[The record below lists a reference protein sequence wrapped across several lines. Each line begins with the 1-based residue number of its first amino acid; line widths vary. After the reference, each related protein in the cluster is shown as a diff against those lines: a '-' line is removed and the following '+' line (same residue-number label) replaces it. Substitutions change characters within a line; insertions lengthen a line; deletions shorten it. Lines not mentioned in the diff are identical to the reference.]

1 MEQLPGYVAPAATMI
16 AAMMTAA
23 NLGARVTGW
32 GFVVFTV
39 GSICW
44 SIIGI
49 TTGQNNLLLSN
60 AFLTLVNLVGIYRWL
75 GRQARYS
82 DGSRRAVKRSE
93 HERGA
98 TLLSACSLVNAPVT
112 DLDGDRVGTVVD
124 AMLCREDRGIVYLVV
139 SRGGVAGLGEHLY
152 PLDPAAVEFSATEVV
167 TRLSAR
173 QLAALPVLE
182 PDRWPSRL
190 PREASLDALTRPK
203 LVQSSPS
210 AAA

>member
-1 MEQLPGYVAPAATMI
+1 MEQIPGYVAPAATMI

-49 TTGQNNLLLSN
+49 TTGQQNLLLSN

-75 GRQARYS
+75 GRQAKYS
-82 DGSRRAVKRSE
+82 DGSRRAMKRSE
-93 HERGA
+93 RTRGP
-98 TLLSACSLVNAPVT
+98 TLLSACTLLNAPVL
-112 DLDGDRVGTVVD
+112 DQDGDKIATVVD
-124 AMLCREDRGIVYLVV
+124 AMLSREGHDLVYLVV
-139 SRGGVAGLGEHLY
+139 ARGGVGGLGEQLH
-152 PLDPAAVEFSATEVV
+152 PLDPAAIDLEGDGVV
-167 TRLSAR
+167 SRLGADAID
-173 QLAALPVLE
+173 QLPVLE
-182 PDRWPSRL
+182 ADRWPSEL
-190 PREASLDALTRPK
+190 PRAARRH
-203 LVQSSPS
+203 